1 MTRRPL
7 PMFPLGTVLFP
18 HAQLPIHVFEPRYRK
33 MVEDC
38 LGGDGD
44 FGVVL
49 IERGHE
55 VGGGDTRFP
64 VGTLAHI
71 VQAARIPDGRWM
83 LAAVGTRRLRVTE
96 WLPDDP
102 YPRAHVTLLDEATPS
117 SNADAQI
124 REVEQALR
132 RVHALRAELGV
143 PAVTE
148 ISLTDDPTRAGF
160 EAAALAP
167 IGPLDAQSL
176 LERDDVEARL
186 EQLLALLHDE
196 ANVLEFRLSS

>member
-1 MTRRPL
+1 
-7 PMFPLGTVLFP
+7 MFPLGTVLFP
-18 HAQLPIHVFEPRYRK
+18 HAQIPIHVFEPRYRK

-44 FGVVL
+44 FGIVL

-55 VGGGDTRFP
+55 VGGGDTRFG

-102 YPRAHVTLLDEATPS
+102 YPRAHVTLLDEVAPS
-117 SNADAQI
+117 GKVEAQI

-132 RVHALRAELGV
+132 RVHALRTELGV
-143 PAVTE
+143 PAVAD
-148 ISLTDDPTRAGF
+148 ISLADDPARAGF

-176 LERDDVEARL
+176 LELDDVAARL